1 MGQVLGLTVVF
12 NPWMLLTIFI
22 MTLVA
27 EFGVSVPFLMESV
40 WLFTGYSFVS
50 GNVSVEHL
58 AMFVAVGLV
67 GRLIGGCMV
76 FYLAWYARKFVGA
89 PLFRFA
95 KSRVSLLAARWVPMR
110 RLTDAVH
117 RGVRWAASRTN
128 SGAVSE
134 SGGIKLM
141 GRRFRLSP
149 LTVAGGRFV
158 GLRWP
163 ITLFLGAKRQRTK
176 LLLGIAIFSIV
187 WDAAYIL
194 FGVLGGK
201 SGLDQMQMVFFP
213 IGAIVAISGL
223 VFGFKRLRGFLK
235 SRRSFRPA
243 VSTALCCPLPDIKQR
258 YPVALRTTDPVLFP
272 DNS

>member
-12 NPWMLLTIFI
+12 NPWMLLAIFV

-27 EFGVSVPFLMESV
+27 EFGVSIPLLMESV

-50 GNVSVEHL
+50 GNVSAEHL

-67 GRLIGGCMV
+67 GRLLGGFIV
-76 FYLAWYARKFVGA
+76 FYLAWYGRKFVGA
-89 PLFRFA
+89 PLFRFF
-95 KSRVSLLAARWVPMR
+95 KSRVNTLSAHWAPMQ
-110 RLTDAVH
+110 RLTDTVH
-117 RGVRWAASRTN
+117 RCVCWAASRTN

-134 SGGIKLM
+134 SGGIKLL

-176 LLLGIAIFSIV
+176 LLLGIAIFSVV

-213 IGAIVAISGL
+213 IGAIVVISGL
-223 VFGFKRLRGFLK
+223 VFGFKRLQVFLK
-235 SRRSFRPA
+235 SRRSLRPA
-243 VSTALCCPLPDIKQR
+243 VSTALCCPLPDIRQR
-258 YPVALRTTDPVLFP
+258 YQLAQRTPDPVLYP
-272 DNS
+272 DNP